1 MPRRAASITQADLRR
16 AIEAAKKA
24 GASAV
29 EVRIGNGSVI
39 TIRIT
44 PSSSEGSPEPSQD
57 IVL

>member
-1 MPRRAASITQADLRR
+1 MTRRPASITQADLRR

-29 EVRIGNGSVI
+29 EVRVGDSVI

-44 PSSSEGSPEPSQD
+44 SSSSESSSEQSQD